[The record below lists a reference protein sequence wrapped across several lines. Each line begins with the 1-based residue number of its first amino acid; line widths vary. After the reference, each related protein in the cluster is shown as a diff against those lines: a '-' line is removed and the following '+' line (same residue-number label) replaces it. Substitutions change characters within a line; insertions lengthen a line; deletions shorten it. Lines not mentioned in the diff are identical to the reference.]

1 MKKGKDFMFGLM
13 KLKPFAEELGV
24 PESTIRTWKRRGDI
38 PLSCFQSIGTTVF
51 VKVDEF
57 KKWIDNNS

>member
-1 MKKGKDFMFGLM
+1 MFGLM

-24 PESTIRTWKRRGDI
+24 PESTIRTWKLRGNI
-38 PLSCFQSIGTTVF
+38 PLSCFKIIGTTVF

-57 KKWIDNNS
+57 KKFIDNNA